1 MLLGGEG
8 ALCLGHASAKLR
20 ALPPSW
26 ESPHCLVMEAAD
38 EPNEEIALFIKHFN
52 S

>member
-20 ALPPSW
+20 ALPPSQ
-26 ESPHCLVMEAAD
+26 ESPHCLAMKAAN
-38 EPNEEIALFIKHFN
+38 EPNEDGGKLHVL
-52 S
+52 